1 MPITIGNGY
10 LKSKIFI
17 TPPENT
23 REAWWKVL
31 WEKIK
36 DFFFSTG
43 KAKADRCLHEIL
55 FADRPPTR
63 ERLTEIF
70 FELKTLACTSHRDRF
85 QVHNPHENDAT
96 IIFRIMDQ
104 NEEDELLRITQ
115 STDTFSCNIMGKSY
129 LFMKDCPSI
138 LKSHP
143 QMTLIINKR
152 YSETVDYP
160 LPSTLCLNLAGT
172 PMLSVPLDNIEGYL
186 YSEWRKGNLDAW
198 KAQEKAAYLATK
210 IQSGIE
216 KTTRILHHANISES
230 IQQSAFLETMAMCGL
245 KPLETPPP
253 HTHIPIEKMVEEV
266 LLADKAFQTFLV
278 TDASAG
284 QNMLAEIIEAI
295 SDKVFHALF
304 RTDPQ
309 AIQKMAEEQ
318 LTALHIRSLRQGG
331 NRLCCFL

>member
-1 MPITIGNGY
+1 MPITIGNGC
-10 LKSKIFI
+10 LKSEIFI
-17 TPPENT
+17 NPPGNT
-23 REAWWKVL
+23 KEAWWKVL
-31 WEKIK
+31 WERIK

-55 FADRPPTR
+55 LAEHPPTR

-70 FELKTLACTSHRDRF
+70 FELKTLACASHRDRF
-85 QVHNPHENDAT
+85 QVYNPHENDAT
-96 IIFRIMDQ
+96 IIFRIIDQ

-115 STDTFSCNIMGKSY
+115 STDTFSCTIMGNSY
-129 LFMKDCPSI
+129 FLMKDCPDF

-160 LPSTLCLNLAGT
+160 LPSTLCLELAGAT
-172 PMLSVPLDNIEGYL
+172 RLSIPLDNIDGYL
-186 YSEWRKGNLDAW
+186 YSEWRKGNFDEW
-198 KAQEKAAYLATK
+198 KSLEKVNYLAGK
-210 IQSGIE
+210 IRSGIE
-216 KTTRILHHANISES
+216 KTMRILNHAEISES
-230 IQQSAFLETMAMCGL
+230 TQQSAFLETMAMCGC
-245 KPLETPPP
+245 KPIETPPP

-266 LLADKAFQTFLV
+266 LLADKTFQAFLV
-278 TDASAG
+278 TDASAS
-284 QNMLAEIIEAI
+284 QDMVAEIIEAI

-318 LTALHIRSLRQGG
+318 LTTLHVRSDQQSGG
-331 NRLCCFL
+331 LCCFL

>member
-1 MPITIGNGY
+1 MPITIGNGF
-10 LKSKIFI
+10 LKSEIL
-17 TPPENT
+17 TNSPRNT
-23 REAWWKVL
+23 KEAWWKVL

-43 KAKADRCLHEIL
+43 KAKADRCLHEML
-55 FADRPPTR
+55 FADRTPTR

-70 FELKTLACTSHRDRF
+70 FELKELACASQRDRF
-85 QVHNPHENDAT
+85 QVYNPNENDDT
-96 IIFRIMDQ
+96 IILRIMDQ
-104 NEEDELLRITQ
+104 NEENELLRITQ
-115 STDTFSCNIMGKSY
+115 NTDTVSCEVMGNAY
-129 LFMKDCPSI
+129 FLMKDRPDI

-143 QMTLIINKR
+143 QMTAMINRR
-152 YSETVDYP
+152 YSEIVGYP
-160 LPSTLCLNLAGT
+160 LPSTLCLSPAGA
-172 PMLSVPLDNIEGYL
+172 PILSVLLDNIEGYL
-186 YSEWRKGNLDAW
+186 YTELRKGNLDGW
-198 KAQEKAAYLATK
+198 KAQEKATYLAAK

-230 IQQSAFLETMAMCGL
+230 IQQSAFLETMAICGL

-266 LLADKAFQTFLV
+266 LLADKAFQAFLV

-318 LTALHIRSLRQGG
+318 LTTLHVRLLRQGG

>member
-10 LKSKIFI
+10 LKSEIFI

-43 KAKADRCLHEIL
+43 KAKADSCLHEIV

-70 FELKTLACTSHRDRF
+70 FELKALACTSHTERF
-85 QVHNPHENDAT
+85 QVYNPDENDAT
-96 IIFRIMDQ
+96 IIFRILDQ

-115 STDTFSCNIMGKSY
+115 STDTFSCIIMGNSY
-129 LFMKDCPSI
+129 ILMKDCPDI

-143 QMTLIINKR
+143 QMTFIINKR

-160 LPSTLCLNLAGT
+160 LPSTLCLNLAGA
-172 PMLSVPLDNIEGYL
+172 PMLSVPLDNIDGYL

-198 KAQEKAAYLATK
+198 KAQEKATYLTAK
-210 IQSGIE
+210 IQSGIQ
-216 KTTRILHHANISES
+216 KTMRTLHHANISENT
-230 IQQSAFLETMAMCGL
+230 QQRAFLETMAMCGL
-245 KPLETPPP
+245 KSPKTSPP

-266 LLADKAFQTFLV
+266 LLADKEFQAFLV
-278 TDASAG
+278 ADASAS
-284 QNMLAEIIEAI
+284 QSMLAEIIEAV
-295 SDKVFHALF
+295 SDTVFHALF

-309 AIQKMAEEQ
+309 AIQRMAEEQ
-318 LTALHIRSLRQGG
+318 LTTLHVRSDQQSG
-331 NRLCCFL
+331 NGLCCFL